1 MTKALISTIVAG
13 ILVLAASAGSAQEP
27 TARSAAQS
35 RAEIEQIVSEYI
47 LQHPEVLLE
56 SVRRLQERERA
67 AQQQRSKE
75 AVLARQAD
83 LLQDPTSPAAG
94 PAAGIAS
101 DGAVIVFFFDYQCP
115 HSQQAA
121 RTVMKLLS
129 ENPKVRVVFKEFPI
143 LGPESE
149 LAAKAAL
156 AAHKQGAYL
165 RFHEALMATTEPITL
180 ATIEQLGSRLG
191 LDLPKLKA
199 DAESPEIRG
208 IIERNYQL
216 ARALAVNS
224 APTFVV
230 GSELV
235 LGAVDAATLQAL
247 IAKAQGQQ
255 PRR

>member
-1 MTKALISTIVAG
+1 MTKPLISMIVAG

-35 RAEIEQIVSEYI
+35 RADVEQIVREYI

-75 AVLARQAD
+75 AILARQAD
-83 LLQDPTSPAAG
+83 LLQDPTSPTAG

-115 HSQQAA
+115 HSKEAS

-129 ENPKVRVVFKEFPI
+129 ENPKLRVVFKEFPI

-156 AAHKQGAYL
+156 AAHNQGAYL
-165 RFHEALMATTEPITL
+165 RFHEALMATREPITP
-180 ATIEQLGSRLG
+180 ATVEQLGSWLG
-191 LDLPKLKA
+191 LDLAKLKA

-216 ARALAVNS
+216 ARALAFNS

-235 LGAVDAATLQAL
+235 RGAADAATLQAL

-255 PRR
+255 PSR